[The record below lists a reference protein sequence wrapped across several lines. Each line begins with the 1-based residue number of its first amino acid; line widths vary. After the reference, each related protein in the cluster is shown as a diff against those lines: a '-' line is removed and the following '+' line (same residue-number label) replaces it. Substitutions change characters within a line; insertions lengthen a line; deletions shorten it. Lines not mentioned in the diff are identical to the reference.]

1 MQFAIKAAEPTVL
14 GVTQSALGQRW
25 QLRNTDERLVL
36 AMQQQAGIPDILA
49 RIAAGRGITLD
60 SLNAYLNPS
69 LRELLPD
76 PAHLKDMDKAIAR
89 LVSAVVQNEIIGIFG
104 DYDVDG
110 ATSSA
115 LLSRYF
121 TAISI
126 KSEIYIPDR
135 QQEGYGPNIGGFRAL
150 KEKGC
155 RLIITVD
162 CGAVAYEPLK
172 QAAEEG
178 MEIIVLDHHAGAAE
192 LPKAVAIV
200 NPNRL
205 DETSPCGHLAAV
217 GVCFLTLV
225 ALNRALREAGFFTSP
240 TGRGRNAESVSGEG
254 TPVPKTPHP
263 NPLPEGEGIGG
274 QQADSALSAVSLRA
288 EEPGAGNIR
297 DAEQGRNIKEPD
309 LLQYLDLVALGT
321 VCDVVPLRGINR
333 AFVTQGL
340 KILQRRTNVG
350 LKTLCVQARIE
361 AALAPYHLG
370 FILGPRINAGG
381 RVGRAMLG
389 SQLLLHED
397 ETELEQ
403 MAEELGRYNEERKA
417 IEEMVQEEAILLA
430 ERQAN
435 RAIIMVGKEGWHQGV
450 IGIVAGRLKERFERP
465 AAVFS
470 LENGV
475 AKASARSVSG
485 VDFGAAVIAARES
498 GLLLAGGGHAMA
510 AGFSVAAAR
519 LDELHAF
526 LESRLEQSVADYFRD
541 RHLSV
546 DAVISPQGATL
557 ELAQQLE
564 LAAPYGAGNASPR
577 LVIASAKIVEAKW
590 TADKHLMLWVIDSG
604 GKGRRLRATAFRSK
618 GTPLGNFLLSAGNR
632 PIHLAGSLKKDFWQG
647 EERVSFNIDDAAF
660 AA

>member
-1 MQFAIKAAEPTVL
+1 MNRSAAAQVTNNIIL

-25 QLRNTDERLVL
+25 QLRSTDERLVL

-60 SLNAYLNPS
+60 SLASYLNPS

-76 PAHLKDMDKAIAR
+76 PAHLKDMDKAVAR
-89 LVSAVVQNEIIGIFG
+89 LVTAVQQNETIGIFG

-121 TAISI
+121 AAINI
-126 KSEIYIPDR
+126 KAEIYIPDR

-150 KEKGC
+150 KAKGC
-155 RLIITVD
+155 KLIITVD

-178 MEIIVLDHHAGAAE
+178 IDIIVLDHHAGAAE

-225 ALNRALREAGFFTSP
+225 ALNRALREANFFTSP
-240 TGRGRNAESVSGEG
+240 TGRGRNSNAVSNLISPSSRGGDQGEG
-254 TPVPKTPHP
+254 EVFSPP
-263 NPLPEGEGIGG
+263 
-274 QQADSALSAVSLRA
+274 
-288 EEPGAGNIR
+288 
-297 DAEQGRNIKEPD
+297 PD
-309 LLQYLDLVALGT
+309 LPPQGGGTSRQEPNLLDSLDLVALGT

-340 KILQRRTNVG
+340 KILQRRSNPG
-350 LKTLCVQARIE
+350 LNALSMQARID
-361 AALAPYHLG
+361 AAVAPYHLG

-381 RVGRAMLG
+381 RVGRAHLG
-389 SQLLLHED
+389 SELLLGED
-397 ETELEQ
+397 EEQ
-403 MAEELGRYNEERKA
+403 LQNIAEELGRYNEERKA
-417 IEEMVQEEAILLA
+417 IEEMVQEEAVLLA

-435 RAIIMVGKEGWHQGV
+435 RAIIMVGKEGWHPGV

-470 LENGV
+470 LENGI

-510 AGFSVAAAR
+510 AGFSVTADR

-541 RHLSV
+541 RHLSI
-546 DAVISPQGATL
+546 DGVISANGATL
-557 ELAQQLE
+557 ELAHQLDM
-564 LAAPYGAGNASPR
+564 AAPYGAGNSSPR
-577 LVIASAKIVEAKW
+577 LVIASAKIVDAKW
-590 TADKHLMLWVIDSG
+590 AADKHLMLWVVDSG
-604 GKGRRLRATAFRSK
+604 GKGRRLRATAFRAK
-618 GTPLGNFLLSAGNR
+618 DAPLGNFLLSANNR
-632 PIHLAGSLKKDFWQG
+632 PIHLAGTLKKDFWQG

-660 AA
+660 AS